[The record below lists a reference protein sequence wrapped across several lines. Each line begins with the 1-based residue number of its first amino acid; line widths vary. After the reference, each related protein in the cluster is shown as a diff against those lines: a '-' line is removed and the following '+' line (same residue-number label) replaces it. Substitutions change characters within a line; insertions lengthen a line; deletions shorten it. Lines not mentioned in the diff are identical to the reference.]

1 MAAVKLLS
9 PWELYYRKMD
19 ALFSQ
24 DPEVGVVFD
33 AESMIIKLYVNN
45 ARKAFALEQLLP
57 KQHAFGKVTL
67 NIGIIPTNNVV
78 GVSKE
83 NLFKAAFQNNP
94 ILNDVITAQGIFTN
108 ALTYVIFEAEVV
120 QYWTDNLGDY
130 NGICS
135 TLYQDI
141 ARDIF
146 EEQKGVY
153 FCTEKK
159 IDLGRQWP

>member
-9 PWELYYRKMD
+9 PWELYYRKID

-33 AESMIIKLYVNN
+33 ADEMTIMLYVNN
-45 ARKAFALEQLLP
+45 GTKAYALEQLLP
-57 KQHAFGKVTL
+57 AQHSFGMVTL
-67 NIGIIPTNNVV
+67 KICIVPQNNIV

-83 NLFKAAFQNNP
+83 NLFKAAFQHNP
-94 ILNDVITAQGIFTN
+94 ILADVVTAQGIFTN
-108 ALTYVIFEAEVV
+108 PLTYVIFQAEVV